1 MARSVNTIA
10 QQMIDAKN
18 ADTNLLGLTSNSKVA
33 IWYLW
38 IYIVASCVNVL
49 EQLMDLFK
57 SEVEE
62 IAATAIPA
70 TPQWVKDR
78 TLKFQY
84 DATVPQ
90 ILTIND
96 DMTISYEEIDTTK
109 RIVTRCSV
117 TTGSSKIVS
126 IKVAK
131 ATSATD
137 DTPTQLTTPEYNSLV
152 SYWDLIGFAGITY
165 LVRNL
170 ASDKI
175 SITATIYYNGQ
186 YSATIANDV
195 KTALKQYFASI
206 PFDGKL
212 RVSKIEDT
220 IQNVTGVND
229 LKIEQVTGRDDGTL
243 YASAVKIYDLATS
256 VNLVSYQLVAG
267 YCVEET
273 TTNYTFDDL
282 LTFVAQ

>member
-1 MARSVNTIA
+1 MARSINTIA

-18 ADTNLLGLTSNSKVA
+18 ADSNLSGLTSNSKVA

-49 EQLMDLFK
+49 EQLMDLFR
-57 SEVEE
+57 VEIE
-62 IAATAIPA
+62 DVADKGIPG
-70 TPQWVKDR
+70 TPQWAKDR

-90 ILTIND
+90 VLAVND
-96 DMTISYEEIDTTK
+96 DMTISYAEVDTTK
-109 RIVTRCSV
+109 RVVTRCSV

-137 DTPTQLTTPEYNSLV
+137 DTPVQLTTPEYNSLV

-195 KTALKQYFASI
+195 KTAIKQYFAAI

-212 RVSKIEDT
+212 RVSKLFDA
-220 IQNVTGVND
+220 IQDVTGVND
-229 LKIEQVTGRDDGTL
+229 LKIEQVTGRDDLTAYG
-243 YASAVKIYDLATS
+243 SAVKIYDLATS

-273 TTNYTFDDL
+273 TPNYTFDDL